1 MKKIETFEVSREEM
15 ETIKS
20 CLLYAKHR
28 IEKHDKYYKPH
39 LKYIKKML
47 KEIGEYESNKRKE
60 KI

>member
-1 MKKIETFEVSREEM
+1 MKKIETFEFVISKEEM

-20 CLLYAKHR
+20 CLLYARHR

-47 KEIGEYESNKRKE
+47 KEMEEYDKGKT
-60 KI
+60 